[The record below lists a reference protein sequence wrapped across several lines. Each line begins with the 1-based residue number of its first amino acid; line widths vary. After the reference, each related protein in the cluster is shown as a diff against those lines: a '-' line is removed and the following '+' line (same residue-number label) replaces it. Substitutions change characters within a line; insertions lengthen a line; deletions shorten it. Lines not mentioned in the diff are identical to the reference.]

1 MRTVFL
7 HGEADRCSEAAAALS
22 ERFGP
27 RAEAPELITTMLH
40 DKCVRDGLLT
50 RWTEADV
57 TRLLAEVVPCRM
69 LLPNWS
75 AVPRVL
81 HEWFDFLAA
90 AGLLLTGSGSLP
102 ALHAAVD
109 AATPGYLAAMADPAK
124 WGAHK
129 VWTAAAR
136 EQGVDP
142 DDPAEFDR
150 FVADARDGAVEID
163 GNALFA
169 LEQRPEPEQAPA
181 YWLPPVRLPESATPD
196 TEAER
201 TPAIERMR
209 RLHDWIG
216 TGREL
221 VAGSRVDLD
230 ELAGALG
237 TDRFTAGVT
246 LEWAKRAH
254 LVRTTGDRLVRT
266 EISAALLAEPGVLW
280 SRLWRLF
287 PLLEDVLDDEPEF
300 PADDGGLFLD
310 LVQAVLTA
318 LYSETEAVPVEQVV
332 SLAVHALADEDEFTP
347 DYRRAV
353 HRAVGRVLDQ
363 WAALGMVRCEPTEL
377 PERLDRIAE
386 LVPDGEPDRT
396 VAELTPLGVRA
407 AHDSLEEFGFVVP
420 TVAEMAALP
429 AEVVVLALPGSPAD
443 VVEEVVGDWVARRGR
458 AAASAE
464 LAAVL
469 RRVDDPELRLGALW
483 LLEHTGQEGVAEV
496 LGLRA
501 DPLCGAAARM
511 WLRVRP
517 VETEV
522 ALQHGDELAVSL
534 DAMVVT
540 AQEDPAAFLADFQ
553 NRPDQLAFVD
563 ELARTRHA
571 RADLLLG
578 LLAQQHPDHQ
588 VSAAA
593 RRHLARRTADEPA

>member
-27 RAEAPELITTMLH
+27 RAEAPGLITAMLH
-40 DKCVRDGLLT
+40 DKGVQDGLLT

-57 TRLLAEVVPCRM
+57 TRFLADVVPRRM
-69 LLPNWS
+69 VLPNWS

-90 AGLLLTGSGSLP
+90 AGLLLPGSGSLR

-109 AATPGYLAAMADPAK
+109 AATPDYLDAMARPAK
-124 WGAHK
+124 WGAGK
-129 VWTAAAR
+129 FWASEAR
-136 EQGVDP
+136 ERGVDP
-142 DDPAEFDR
+142 DDPVEFER
-150 FVADARDGAVEID
+150 FVAEARDGAAGLDHDLLHVIE
-163 GNALFA
+163 
-169 LEQRPEPEQAPA
+169 EKPEPADAPA
-181 YWLPPVRLPESATPD
+181 YWLPPVRVPDSNTPGA
-196 TEAER
+196 EAER
-201 TPAIERMR
+201 APVLERMKL
-209 RLHDWIG
+209 LHEWVG
-216 TGREL
+216 AGRAL
-221 VAGSRVDLD
+221 IAGSEAGLD

-237 TDRFTAGVT
+237 TDRFTAGLT

-280 SRLWRLF
+280 SRLWELF
-287 PLLEDVLDDEPEF
+287 LQLEDVLGDEPEF
-300 PADDGGLFLD
+300 PAGDAGLLLD

-332 SLAVHALADEDEFTP
+332 SLAVHALADEDELTP
-347 DYRRAV
+347 EYRRAV

-363 WAALGMVRCEPTEL
+363 WAVLGVVRCEPTEL
-377 PERLDRIAE
+377 PERLERIAE
-386 LVPDGEPDRT
+386 LAPEGEPDRT
-396 VAELTPLGVRA
+396 VVELTPLGVRA
-407 AHDSLEEFGFVVP
+407 AHGSLEEFGFVVP
-420 TVAEMAALP
+420 TVAGMAALP

-464 LAAVL
+464 LAEVL

-496 LGLRA
+496 LGLRE

-553 NRPDQLAFVD
+553 ARPDQLAFVD

-593 RRHLARRTADEPA
+593 RRHLAHRTADEPA